1 MHERWLVSVE
11 VEPRSTSR
19 LSSALVILPLFIY
32 VIKIYVRLNASMEIK
47 HKNLLGYNLPVRPP
61 LYKNLLSIKFETGSY
76 FQKSLYKNIMYNWAI

>member
-32 VIKIYVRLNASMEIK
+32 VIKIYVR
-47 HKNLLGYNLPVRPP
+47 
-61 LYKNLLSIKFETGSY
+61 
-76 FQKSLYKNIMYNWAI
+76 